1 MKMVMV
7 TYNEAVDDEV
17 MEVVNGCGSQNY
29 SKIRRTFG
37 KGTNSKTHMGT
48 DVWPGLNNILYVA
61 CEDVQAD
68 QIVIGI
74 NNLRKSLAKEGVKAF
89 VMPLE
94 QVTQS

>member
-17 MEVVNGCGSQNY
+17 MEIVNGCGPQNY

-37 KGTNSKTHMGT
+37 KGTNSKTHMGN
-48 DVWPGLNNILYVA
+48 DVWPGLNNILYIA
-61 CEDVQAD
+61 CEDAQAD
-68 QIVIGI
+68 QIIIGI
-74 NNLRKSLAKEGVKAF
+74 DNLRKSLSKEGVKAF

>member
-17 MEVVNGCGSQNY
+17 MEVVNGCGAKNY
-29 SKIRRTFG
+29 SMIRRTYG
-37 KGTNSKTHMGT
+37 KGTSSKTHMGN

-61 CEDVQAD
+61 CEDAQAD

-74 NNLRKSLAKEGVKAF
+74 NNLRTSLGKEGVKAF

-94 QVTQS
+94 QITQS

>member
-7 TYNEAVDDEV
+7 TYNEAVDEEV
-17 MEVVNGCGSQNY
+17 MEVVNGCGVENY

-37 KGTNSKTHMGT
+37 KGTASKTHMGT

-61 CEDVQAD
+61 CDDMQAD
-68 QIVIGI
+68 QIVSGI
-74 NNLRKSLAKEGVKAF
+74 NDLRKTLSKEGVKAF

-94 QVTQS
+94 QSTRS